1 MGRLDR
7 VAWNM
12 GKVLKGPGV
21 VSIDQLNQMGIEQK
35 LRITREG
42 LLELLGAGRMPQ
54 LR

>member
-12 GKVLKGPGV
+12 GKVLKGPGG
-21 VSIDQLNQMGIEQK
+21 DQLNQMGIEHK

-42 LLELLGAGRMPQ
+42 LLGLLGAGRMPQ